1 MGQLVPL
8 LVNLLLIFNIYILF
22 YRDLE
27 SIERINKIKKTRIED
42 SDDEDLTVGE
52 DNYEDEEVS
61 VRQKSIKKC
70 ILVLFI

>member
-1 MGQLVPL
+1 
-8 LVNLLLIFNIYILF
+8 LF